1 MNPSFPTTLKAFF
14 ASYPYPAEV
23 SRKRKCAPE
32 DDGEKATKKPCLQK
46 NDVHSIPQKA
56 EALAVSLPSPLPSTS
71 TAATSLLQAPLTA
84 ISLQSL
90 PLVQRPSCHD
100 STLSTPSSPPNSK
113 QFEDHGANDEVLV
126 RRTFRDK
133 KGVVWHWMEARVQV
147 KDNDILDDV
156 GDEGE
161 DNLSDD
167 ETCYEDDDEAYDV
180 VDEKKVFM
188 DDILFGSDETP
199 SKTRLFDEI
208 IFGSSLE
215 VPF

>member
-32 DDGEKATKKPCLQK
+32 DDGERAAKKACLQN
-46 NDVHSIPQKA
+46 NDVDSTPQKITA
-56 EALAVSLPSPLPSTS
+56 PSVSLPSPLPSPS
-71 TAATSLLQAPLTA
+71 IAATSLLQAPLTPT
-84 ISLQSL
+84 SPKSL
-90 PLVQRPSCHD
+90 PVVQHPNFQV
-100 STLSTPSSPPNSK
+100 STLSAPRSPPNSK
-113 QFEDHGANDEVLV
+113 QFKDHGANDEVLV

-147 KDNDILDDV
+147 KDQDILDDV

-167 ETCYEDDDEAYDV
+167 ETCYEDNDEAYDI
-180 VDEKKVFM
+180 VDEKKAFM
-188 DDILFGSDETP
+188 DDILFGSEEAP
-199 SKTRLFDEI
+199 SKARLFDEI

-215 VPF
+215 